1 MFQGYTDCGFHG
13 GDQIPTPHIDY
24 LAHNG
29 IILDNYYTPKICT
42 PSRAALL
49 TGRHPM
55 QLGLQR
61 SVIFASH
68 PWGLG
73 LNETIFPQYLKKF
86 GYVTHAIGKVWLTT
100 HTHLFMYS
108 IMRMIDECCG
118 SFIWVEFNLK
128 YQRKLC
134 YDILTG
140 FCPIKAIHHQG
151 EYFKKI

>member
-1 MFQGYTDCGFHG
+1 MPTYSSHSYEELKDSLLYSLMPIGYGGYIWQGYTDCGFHG

-42 PSRAALL
+42 PSRAAML

-86 GYVTHAIGKVWLTT
+86 GYVTHAIGKV
-100 HTHLFMYS
+100 
-108 IMRMIDECCG
+108 
-118 SFIWVEFNLK
+118 
-128 YQRKLC
+128 
-134 YDILTG
+134 
-140 FCPIKAIHHQG
+140 
-151 EYFKKI
+151 

>member
-1 MFQGYTDCGFHG
+1 MNSLYVLQGYTDCGFHG

-49 TGRHPM
+49 TARHPM

-86 GYVTHAIGKVWLTT
+86 GYITHAIGKVCHFDFYCRLNCCHVTNNILLIIIRALTLT
-100 HTHLFMYS
+100 MHRYS
-108 IMRMIDECCG
+108 
-118 SFIWVEFNLK
+118 L
-128 YQRKLC
+128 
-134 YDILTG
+134 ILTVYVG
-140 FCPIKAIHHQG
+140 R
-151 EYFKKI
+151 

>member
-1 MFQGYTDCGFHG
+1 MGSGLERDY
-13 GDQIPTPHIDY
+13 IP
-24 LAHNG
+24 
-29 IILDNYYTPKICT
+29 
-42 PSRAALL
+42 
-49 TGRHPM
+49 
-55 QLGLQR
+55 
-61 SVIFASH
+61 SVF
-68 PWGLG
+68 
-73 LNETIFPQYLKKF
+73 EE
-86 GYVTHAIGKVWLTT
+86 VWLRNTCYWKGMTYNT
-100 HTHLFMYS
+100 HTHQFMYS

>member
-1 MFQGYTDCGFHG
+1 MLHFHTFLAVVTYGVVGNYCGKGGGAMTCKKYLKNSVSYCMFQGYTDCGFHG

-42 PSRAALL
+42 PSRAAVL

-86 GYVTHAIGKVWLTT
+86 GYVTHAIGKV
-100 HTHLFMYS
+100 
-108 IMRMIDECCG
+108 
-118 SFIWVEFNLK
+118 
-128 YQRKLC
+128 
-134 YDILTG
+134 
-140 FCPIKAIHHQG
+140 
-151 EYFKKI
+151 